1 MAGYLDECIE
11 RSEEMERE
19 KKALSGTVKQP
30 CCVLPEMKFEEAEE
44 LWKATEYANE
54 AVEEDEPINGGDATA
69 FFLEGYEY
77 ARKQLKKHNALNE
90 TP

>member
-1 MAGYLDECIE
+1 MNDTKNGDTN
-11 RSEEMERE
+11 
-19 KKALSGTVKQP
+19 TVEQP